1 LHGLSTYVVFC
12 FCTHVSIN
20 AGVGQAAQQ
29 PLGLLPVFVNHSFNV
44 GFLFFFILIWASVTN
59 ACRQAVGGSTA
70 DPAMIDAAITVSEP
84 STVPRF

>member
-29 PLGLLPVFVNHSFNV
+29 PLGLLPLFVNHSFNA
-44 GFLFFFILIWASVTN
+44 GFLFFYLDSGIGHERLPT
-59 ACRQAVGGSTA
+59 GSRW
-70 DPAMIDAAITVSEP
+70 VNN
-84 STVPRF
+84 